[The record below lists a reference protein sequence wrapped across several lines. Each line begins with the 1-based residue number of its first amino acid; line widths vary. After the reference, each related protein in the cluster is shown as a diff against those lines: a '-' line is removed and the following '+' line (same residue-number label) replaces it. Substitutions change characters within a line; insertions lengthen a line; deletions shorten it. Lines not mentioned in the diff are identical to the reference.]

1 MSSFTSLTYHVIFA
15 TKNRTPSISNDFKQ
29 RLHEY
34 MGGLIRERKGCS
46 IEIGGV
52 ADHVHIL
59 ARFPPSIAV
68 SDMIRDVKAV
78 SSKWI
83 NDNQLVVGRFEW
95 QVGFAAFTVTI
106 RASSRCKSTSR
117 IKKCI
122 IACEGSKT
130 STLIFWKSTG
140 SRSTGGTC
148 LRRSS
153 PDRPWSMSAAPSGLQ
168 PLVGITFRGL
178 PPAAMGARR
187 IRGFGSTLQ
196 PRPPAC

>member
-59 ARFPPSIAV
+59 ARFPPSVAV

-95 QVGFAAFTVTI
+95 QVGFAAFTVSY
-106 RASSRCKSTSR
+106 SSIESVQKY
-117 IKKCI
+117 
-122 IACEGSKT
+122 IANQEMHHRVRRFEDEYIDFLEKHGIAFDRRYLFEKE
-130 STLIFWKSTG
+130 FTG
-140 SRSTGGTC
+140 
-148 LRRSS
+148 
-153 PDRPWSMSAAPSGLQ
+153 
-168 PLVGITFRGL
+168 
-178 PPAAMGARR
+178 
-187 IRGFGSTLQ
+187 
-196 PRPPAC
+196 